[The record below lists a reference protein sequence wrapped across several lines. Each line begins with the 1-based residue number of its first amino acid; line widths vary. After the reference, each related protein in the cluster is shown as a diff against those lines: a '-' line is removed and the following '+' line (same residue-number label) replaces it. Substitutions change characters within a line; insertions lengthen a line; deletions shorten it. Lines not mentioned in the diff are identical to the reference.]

1 MTDLFGTFPYL
12 KNDRIMIRKMRED
25 DTDSLIE
32 ITSNPNVYRYIPP
45 FLYQKSRKSLLTA
58 IRNIGERDFN
68 HKRWIIAGIYLLKE
82 PEKLIGLAEM
92 FDYKKRMNQI
102 TIGYLINESYW
113 HRGLATEAVQL
124 MQDYLCNE
132 IGIQNLKAFTMPE
145 NLFSEKALL
154 KNHFEKEHHTVQGR
168 NWGGNEIAVLNEF
181 TYSKSQ
187 QKKR

>member
-1 MTDLFGTFPYL
+1 MADVFGTFPNL
-12 KNDRIMIRKMRED
+12 RNHRIVIRKMEEADVD
-25 DTDSLIE
+25 DLIK

-45 FLYQKSRKSLLTA
+45 FLYRKSRASLLTA
-58 IRNIGERDFN
+58 IRNIGDRDFK
-68 HKRWIIAGIYLLKE
+68 HKKWIVAGIYLIEE
-82 PEKLIGLAEM
+82 PDQLIGLAEM